1 MGEIPLNSNFISNF
15 PRNSTPNFP
24 KITRN
29 EIMKAIIIGGVA
41 GGATAAARLRRN
53 SESAQIVLVERGP
66 FISFA
71 NCGLPY
77 HLSGAIAER
86 QQLLVTSAE
95 AFRNRYR
102 VDVRVR
108 TEAIAI
114 DRIKHTVRL
123 RNLESGEE
131 YDEPYDRLLL
141 SPGAEPV
148 RPRLPGIDSPRVF
161 GLRNIPDLDR
171 IMQHL
176 QEEKPRRA
184 VVIGGGFIG
193 IEVAENLHER
203 GLFVTLVEGADQI
216 LAPLDPEM
224 AAIVHAHMRGK
235 HIELYLSAKVERFE
249 DKADNT
255 IVYLHNGKRLQAD
268 IVILAIG
275 VRPETTLAR
284 GAGLELGSTGG
295 IHVNDYLQ
303 TSDPS
308 IYAVGDAA
316 EVTQT
321 ISGKQALIPLAG
333 PANRQGRMAAD
344 NMLWGERSAYK
355 GTLGTAILKA
365 FDLAAGSTGLNEKQL
380 RAAEVPYRTTIT
392 HGGSHASYYPGAMQI
407 SLKLIYTPE
416 GKILGAQAVGADG
429 VDKRIDV
436 IATAIHAGMSVDD
449 LADLELAYAPPFSSA
464 KDPVNIAGYVAGN
477 VLRGE
482 QRVLSWSELQAL
494 PPGSVQLIDVRT
506 AEEFELGTI
515 PGARHIDV
523 NTLRE
528 RLDEITHD
536 KPVVLFCQIGLRGYL
551 AWRIL
556 HQAGYK
562 EIFNLSGGYK
572 TWAWAVEKQS
582 NPDIFDYE
590 DIKRREPA
598 EFTKNPASCT
608 LAVSVT
614 GQRHR
619 LDTAGLQCPGP
630 ILKTF
635 KAMAALTVGDE
646 LEVVSTDA
654 AFGRD
659 IRAWACKTGHELL
672 EVKTEKGFVTA
683 LMRKGME
690 RPAETSGI
698 DAACVQPLREQTTL
712 VVFSSDLDK
721 VMASLI
727 IANGAL
733 AMGKPVA
740 LFFTFWGLNVLRRA
754 DAPPLAKPFMD
765 RMFGMMMP
773 AGVSR
778 LNSISKMNYGGMGAW
793 LIRKVMRDKRVEEA
807 AQLLKNLQEGGAQLI
822 ACQMSMDVMGIRH
835 EEMIDG
841 VEIGGVAAFL
851 GEAHQSAVT
860 LFI

>member
-1 MGEIPLNSNFISNF
+1 
-15 PRNSTPNFP
+15 
-24 KITRN
+24 
-29 EIMKAIIIGGVA
+29 MKAIIIGGVA

-53 SESAQIVLVERGP
+53 SEAAEIVLVERGP
-66 FISFA
+66 YISFA

-77 HLSGAIAER
+77 HISGAIAER
-86 QQLLVTSAE
+86 EQLLVTSAA
-95 AFRNRYR
+95 AFHERYR

-114 DRIKHTVRL
+114 DRANRTVRL
-123 RNLESGEE
+123 RNLETSEE
-131 YDEPYDRLLL
+131 YDESYDRVLL

-148 RPRLPGIDSPRVF
+148 RPRLPGIESARVF

-176 QEEKPRRA
+176 DEAQPRRA

-216 LAPLDPEM
+216 LAPFDPEM
-224 AAIVHAHMRGK
+224 AAIVHAHMREK
-235 HIELYLSAKVERFE
+235 HVELYLSAKVERFE
-249 DKADNT
+249 DKTDHT
-255 IVYLHNGKRLQAD
+255 VVYLHNGKRLQAD

-284 GAGLELGSTGG
+284 AAGLEIGATGG
-295 IHVNDYLQ
+295 IRVNEYLQ
-303 TSDPS
+303 TTDPE
-308 IYAVGDAA
+308 IFAVGDAT

-321 ISGKQALIPLAG
+321 ISGKAALIPLAG
-333 PANRQGRMAAD
+333 PANRQGRIAAD
-344 NMLWGERSAYK
+344 NMLKGRHAAYK

-365 FDLAAGSTGLNEKQL
+365 FDLEAAATGLNEKQL
-380 RAAEVPYRTTIT
+380 RAAGVPYQRTIT
-392 HGGSHASYYPGAMQI
+392 HGGSHASYYPGAMPI
-407 SLKLIYTPE
+407 SLKLIYAPE

-429 VDKRIDV
+429 ADKRIDV
-436 IATAIHAGMSVDD
+436 IATAIHAGMTVDD

-482 QRVLSWSELQAL
+482 HKVISWDELQGREA
-494 PPGSVQLIDVRT
+494 GSIQLIDVRT
-506 AEEFELGTI
+506 AEEFELGSI

-528 RLDEITHD
+528 RFDEVARD
-536 KPVVLFCQIGLRGYL
+536 KPVVIFCQVGLRGYL
-551 AWRIL
+551 AWKIL
-556 HQAGYK
+556 QQSGFTDIH
-562 EIFNLSGGYK
+562 NLSGGYK

-590 DIKRREPA
+590 DIKRRAPTSVPSKPA
-598 EFTKNPASCT
+598 ACA
-608 LAVSVT
+608 LAVSVS

-619 LDTAGLQCPGP
+619 LDASGLQCPGP
-630 ILKTF
+630 ILKTY
-635 KAMAALTVGDE
+635 KAMAALAVGDE

-659 IRAWACKTGHELL
+659 IRSWAHKTGHALL
-672 EVKTEKGFVTA
+672 DVKTEKGCVTA
-683 LMRKGME
+683 LLRKAAE
-690 RPAETSGI
+690 AVAEASAPVCATPA
-698 DAACVQPLREQTTL
+698 REQTTL
-712 VVFSSDLDK
+712 VVFSADLDK

-733 AMGKPVA
+733 ALGKPVA
-740 LFFTFWGLNVLRRA
+740 LFFTFWGLNVLRRP
-754 DAPPLAKPFMD
+754 DAPALKKPFMD
-765 RMFGMMMP
+765 AMFGRMMP
-773 AGVSR
+773 AGVGR
-778 LNSISKMNYGGMGAW
+778 LNSISKMNFAGMGAW

-835 EEMIDG
+835 EELIDG
-841 VEIGGVAAFL
+841 VELGGVAAFL
-851 GEAHQSAVT
+851 DEAHQSAVT

>member
-1 MGEIPLNSNFISNF
+1 
-15 PRNSTPNFP
+15 
-24 KITRN
+24 
-29 EIMKAIIIGGVA
+29 MKAIIIGGVA

-53 SESAQIVLVERGP
+53 SEAAEIVLVERGP
-66 FISFA
+66 YISFA

-77 HLSGAIAER
+77 HISGAIAER
-86 QQLLVTSAE
+86 EQLLVTSAA
-95 AFRNRYR
+95 AFHERYR

-114 DRIKHTVRL
+114 DRANRTVRL
-123 RNLESGEE
+123 RNLETSEE
-131 YDEPYDRLLL
+131 YDESYDRVLL

-148 RPRLPGIDSPRVF
+148 RPRLPGIESARVF

-176 QEEKPRRA
+176 DETQPRRA

-216 LAPLDPEM
+216 LAPFDPEM
-224 AAIVHAHMRGK
+224 AAIVHAHMREK

-249 DKADNT
+249 DKTDHT
-255 IVYLHNGKRLQAD
+255 VVYLHNGKRLQAD

-284 GAGLELGSTGG
+284 AAGLEIGATGG
-295 IHVNDYLQ
+295 IRVNEYLQ
-303 TSDPS
+303 TTDPA
-308 IYAVGDAA
+308 IFAVGDAT

-321 ISGKQALIPLAG
+321 ISGKAALIPLAG
-333 PANRQGRMAAD
+333 PANRQGRIAAD
-344 NMLWGERSAYK
+344 NMLKGRHAAYK

-365 FDLAAGSTGLNEKQL
+365 FDLEAAATGLNEKQL
-380 RAAEVPYRTTIT
+380 RAAGVPYQRTIT
-392 HGGSHASYYPGAMQI
+392 HGGSHASYYPGAMPI
-407 SLKLIYTPE
+407 SLKLIYAPD

-429 VDKRIDV
+429 ADKRIDV
-436 IATAIHAGMSVDD
+436 IATAIHAGMTVDD

-482 QRVLSWSELQAL
+482 HKVISWDELQGREA
-494 PPGSVQLIDVRT
+494 GSIQLIDVRT
-506 AEEFELGTI
+506 AEEFELGSI

-528 RLDEITHD
+528 RFDEVARD
-536 KPVVLFCQIGLRGYL
+536 KPVVIFCQVGLRGYL
-551 AWRIL
+551 AWKIL
-556 HQAGYK
+556 QQSGFTDIH
-562 EIFNLSGGYK
+562 NLSGGYK

-590 DIKRREPA
+590 DIKRRAPTSVPSKPA
-598 EFTKNPASCT
+598 ACA
-608 LAVSVT
+608 LAVSVS

-619 LDTAGLQCPGP
+619 LDASGLQCPGP
-630 ILKTF
+630 ILKTY
-635 KAMAALTVGDE
+635 KAMAALAVGDE

-659 IRAWACKTGHELL
+659 IRSWAHKTGHALL
-672 EVKTEKGFVTA
+672 DVKTEKGCVTA
-683 LMRKGME
+683 LLRKAAE
-690 RPAETSGI
+690 AVAEASAPVCATPA
-698 DAACVQPLREQTTL
+698 REQTTL
-712 VVFSSDLDK
+712 VVFSADLDK

-733 AMGKPVA
+733 ALGKPVA
-740 LFFTFWGLNVLRRA
+740 LFFTFWGLNVLRRP
-754 DAPPLAKPFMD
+754 DAPALKKPFMD
-765 RMFGMMMP
+765 AMFGRMMP
-773 AGVSR
+773 AGVGR
-778 LNSISKMNYGGMGAW
+778 LNSISKMNFAGMGAW

-835 EEMIDG
+835 EELIDG
-841 VEIGGVAAFL
+841 VELGGVAAFL
-851 GEAHQSAVT
+851 DEAHQSAVT

>member
-1 MGEIPLNSNFISNF
+1 
-15 PRNSTPNFP
+15 
-24 KITRN
+24 
-29 EIMKAIIIGGVA
+29 MKAIIIGGVA

-53 SESAQIVLVERGP
+53 SEAAEIVLVERGP
-66 FISFA
+66 YISFA

-77 HLSGAIAER
+77 HISGAIAER
-86 QQLLVTSAE
+86 EQLLVTSAA
-95 AFRNRYR
+95 AFHERYR

-114 DRIKHTVRL
+114 DRANRTVRL
-123 RNLESGEE
+123 RNLETSEE
-131 YDEPYDRLLL
+131 YDERYDRVLL

-148 RPRLPGIDSPRVF
+148 RPRLPGIESARVF

-176 QEEKPRRA
+176 DETQPRRA

-216 LAPLDPEM
+216 LAPFDPEM
-224 AAIVHAHMRGK
+224 AAIVHAHMREK

-249 DKADNT
+249 DKTDHT
-255 IVYLHNGKRLQAD
+255 VVYLHNGKRLQAD

-284 GAGLELGSTGG
+284 AAGLEIGATGG
-295 IHVNDYLQ
+295 IRVNEYLQ
-303 TSDPS
+303 TTDPA
-308 IYAVGDAA
+308 IFAVGDAT

-321 ISGKQALIPLAG
+321 ISGKAALIPLAG
-333 PANRQGRMAAD
+333 PANRQGRIAAD
-344 NMLWGERSAYK
+344 NMLKGRHAAYK

-365 FDLAAGSTGLNEKQL
+365 FDLEAAATGLNEKQL
-380 RAAEVPYRTTIT
+380 RAAGVPYQRTIT
-392 HGGSHASYYPGAMQI
+392 HGGSHASYYPGAMPI
-407 SLKLIYTPE
+407 SLKLIYAPD

-429 VDKRIDV
+429 ADKRIDV
-436 IATAIHAGMSVDD
+436 IATAIHAGMTVDD

-482 QRVLSWSELQAL
+482 HQVISWDELQTRD
-494 PPGSVQLIDVRT
+494 PGSIQLIDVRT
-506 AEEFELGTI
+506 AEEFELGSI

-528 RLDEITHD
+528 RFDEVARD
-536 KPVVLFCQIGLRGYL
+536 KPVVIFCQVGLRGYL
-551 AWRIL
+551 AWKIL
-556 HQAGYK
+556 QQSGFTDIH
-562 EIFNLSGGYK
+562 NLSGGYK

-590 DIKRREPA
+590 DIKRRAPTSVPSKPA
-598 EFTKNPASCT
+598 ACA
-608 LAVSVT
+608 LAVSVS

-619 LDTAGLQCPGP
+619 LDASGLQCPGP
-630 ILKTF
+630 ILKTY
-635 KAMAALTVGDE
+635 KAMAALAVGDE

-659 IRAWACKTGHELL
+659 IRSWAHKTGHALL
-672 EVKTEKGFVTA
+672 DVKTEKGCVTA
-683 LMRKGME
+683 LLRKAAE
-690 RPAETSGI
+690 AVAEASAPVCATPA
-698 DAACVQPLREQTTL
+698 REQTTL
-712 VVFSSDLDK
+712 VVFSADLDK

-733 AMGKPVA
+733 ALGKPVA
-740 LFFTFWGLNVLRRA
+740 LFFTFWGLNVLRRP
-754 DAPPLAKPFMD
+754 DAPALKKPFMD
-765 RMFGMMMP
+765 AMFGRMMP
-773 AGVSR
+773 AGVGR
-778 LNSISKMNYGGMGAW
+778 LNSISKMNFAGMGAW

-835 EEMIDG
+835 EELIDG
-841 VEIGGVAAFL
+841 VELGGVAAFL
-851 GEAHQSAVT
+851 DEAHQSAVT

>member
-1 MGEIPLNSNFISNF
+1 
-15 PRNSTPNFP
+15 
-24 KITRN
+24 
-29 EIMKAIIIGGVA
+29 MKTIIIGGVA

-53 SESAQIVLVERGP
+53 SEAAQIVLVERGP
-66 FISFA
+66 YISFA

-77 HLSGAIAER
+77 HISGAISER
-86 QQLLVTSAE
+86 EQLLVTSAE
-95 AFRNRYR
+95 AFHERYR

-114 DRIKHTVRL
+114 DRARQTVRL
-123 RNLESGEE
+123 RNLETGEE
-131 YDEPYDRLLL
+131 YDESYDRVLL

-148 RPRLPGIDSPRVF
+148 RPRLPGIESQRVF
-161 GLRNIPDLDR
+161 GLRNIPDLDH
-171 IMQHL
+171 IMRHMD
-176 QEEKPRRA
+176 ETKPRRA

-216 LAPLDPEM
+216 LAPFDPEM
-224 AAIVHAHMRGK
+224 AAIVHAHMREK

-249 DKADNT
+249 DKTDHT
-255 IVYLHNGKRLQAD
+255 VVYLHNGKRLQAD

-284 GAGLELGSTGG
+284 AAGLEIGSTGG
-295 IHVNDYLQ
+295 IRVNEYLQ
-303 TSDPS
+303 TTDPL
-308 IYAVGDAA
+308 IFAVGDAV

-321 ISGKQALIPLAG
+321 LSGKPALIPLAG
-333 PANRQGRMAAD
+333 PANRQGRIAAD
-344 NMLWGERSAYK
+344 NMLEGQQKKYK
-355 GTLGTAILKA
+355 GTLGTAILKT
-365 FDLAAGSTGLNEKQL
+365 FDLAAASTGLNEKQL
-380 RAAEVPYRTTIT
+380 RAAGVPYLRTIT
-392 HGGSHASYYPGAMQI
+392 HGGSHASYYPGAMQLSI
-407 SLKLIYTPE
+407 KLICATD

-429 VDKRIDV
+429 ADKRIDV

-464 KDPVNIAGYVAGN
+464 KDPVNIAGYVASN

-482 QRVLSWSELQAL
+482 QRVISWDELQAL
-494 PPGSVQLIDVRT
+494 QPGSVQLIDVRT

-515 PGARHIDV
+515 PGARHIDL
-523 NTLRE
+523 NQLRE
-528 RLDEITHD
+528 RLSEVARD
-536 KPVVLFCQIGLRGYL
+536 KPVVLFCQVGLRGYL

-556 HQAGYK
+556 KQAGFT
-562 EIFNLSGGYK
+562 ELFNLSGGYK

-590 DIKRREPA
+590 DIKRREPSELVGVPSTCA
-598 EFTKNPASCT
+598 M
-608 LAVSVT
+608 AVSVA
-614 GQRHR
+614 GKRHR
-619 LDTAGLQCPGP
+619 LDAAGLQCPGP

-635 KAMAALTVGDE
+635 KAMDALAVGDE
-646 LEVVSTDA
+646 LEIISSDA

-659 IRAWACKTGHELL
+659 IRAWAHKTGHALL
-672 EVKTEKGFVTA
+672 DVKTDKGFVTA
-683 LMRKGME
+683 LLRKGE
-690 RPAETSGI
+690 VSAVSTETVDSTC
-698 DAACVQPLREQTTL
+698 AQPTRDQTTL
-712 VVFSSDLDK
+712 VVFSADLDK

-727 IANGAL
+727 IANGAM

-740 LFFTFWGLNVLRRA
+740 LFFTFWGLNVLRRP
-754 DAPPLAKPFMD
+754 DVPSLNKSFMD

-778 LNSISKMNYGGMGAW
+778 LNSISKMNFAGMGAW

-822 ACQMSMDVMGIRH
+822 ACQMSMDVMGIRR

-841 VEIGGVAAFL
+841 VELGGVAAFL
-851 GEAHQSAVT
+851 GEAHQSALT

>member
-1 MGEIPLNSNFISNF
+1 
-15 PRNSTPNFP
+15 
-24 KITRN
+24 
-29 EIMKAIIIGGVA
+29 MKAIIIGGVA

-53 SESAQIVLVERGP
+53 SEAAEIVLVERGP
-66 FISFA
+66 YISFA

-77 HLSGAIAER
+77 HISGAIAER
-86 QQLLVTSAE
+86 EQLLVTSAA
-95 AFRNRYR
+95 AFHERYR

-114 DRIKHTVRL
+114 DRANRTVRL
-123 RNLESGEE
+123 RNLETSEE
-131 YDEPYDRLLL
+131 YDESYDRVLL

-148 RPRLPGIDSPRVF
+148 RPRLPGIESARVF

-176 QEEKPRRA
+176 DETQPRRA

-216 LAPLDPEM
+216 LAPFDPEM
-224 AAIVHAHMRGK
+224 AAIVHAHMREK

-249 DKADNT
+249 DKTDHT
-255 IVYLHNGKRLQAD
+255 VVYLHNGKRLQAD

-284 GAGLELGSTGG
+284 AAGLEIGATGG
-295 IHVNDYLQ
+295 IRVNEYLQ
-303 TSDPS
+303 TTDPA
-308 IYAVGDAA
+308 IFAVGDAT

-321 ISGKQALIPLAG
+321 ISGKAALIPLAG
-333 PANRQGRMAAD
+333 PANRQGRIAAD
-344 NMLWGERSAYK
+344 NMLKGRHAAYK

-365 FDLAAGSTGLNEKQL
+365 FDLEAASTGLNEKQL
-380 RAAEVPYRTTIT
+380 RAAGVPYQRTIT
-392 HGGSHASYYPGAMQI
+392 HGGSHASYYPGAMPI
-407 SLKLIYTPE
+407 SLKLIYAPD

-429 VDKRIDV
+429 ADKRIDV
-436 IATAIHAGMSVDD
+436 IATAIHAGMTVDD

-482 QRVLSWSELQAL
+482 HKVISWDELQGREA
-494 PPGSVQLIDVRT
+494 GSIQLIDVRT
-506 AEEFELGTI
+506 AEEFELGSI

-528 RLDEITHD
+528 RFDEVARD
-536 KPVVLFCQIGLRGYL
+536 KPVVIFCQVGLRGYL
-551 AWRIL
+551 AWKIL
-556 HQAGYK
+556 QQSGFTDIH
-562 EIFNLSGGYK
+562 NLSGGYK

-590 DIKRREPA
+590 DIKRRAPTSVPSKPA
-598 EFTKNPASCT
+598 ACA
-608 LAVSVT
+608 LAVSVS

-619 LDTAGLQCPGP
+619 LDASGLQCPGP
-630 ILKTF
+630 ILKTY
-635 KAMAALTVGDE
+635 KAMAALAVGDE

-659 IRAWACKTGHELL
+659 IRSWAHKTGHALL
-672 EVKTEKGFVTA
+672 DVKTEKGCVTA
-683 LMRKGME
+683 LLRKAAE
-690 RPAETSGI
+690 AVAEASAPVCATPA
-698 DAACVQPLREQTTL
+698 REQTTL
-712 VVFSSDLDK
+712 VVFSADLDK

-733 AMGKPVA
+733 ALGKPVA
-740 LFFTFWGLNVLRRA
+740 LFFTFWGLNVLRRP
-754 DAPPLAKPFMD
+754 DAPALKKPFMD
-765 RMFGMMMP
+765 AMFGMMMP
-773 AGVSR
+773 TGVSR
-778 LNSISKMNYGGMGAW
+778 LNSISKMNFGGMGAW

-835 EEMIDG
+835 EELIDG
-841 VEIGGVAAFL
+841 VELGGVAAFL
-851 GEAHQSAVT
+851 DEAHQSAVT

>member
-1 MGEIPLNSNFISNF
+1 
-15 PRNSTPNFP
+15 
-24 KITRN
+24 
-29 EIMKAIIIGGVA
+29 MKAIIIGGVA

-53 SESAQIVLVERGP
+53 SEAAQIVLVERGP

-77 HLSGAIAER
+77 HISGAISER
-86 QQLLVTSAE
+86 EQLLVTSAE
-95 AFRNRYR
+95 AFHERYR

-108 TEAIAI
+108 TEAMAI
-114 DRIKHTVRL
+114 DRANYTVRM
-123 RNLESGEE
+123 RNLDTGEE
-131 YDEPYDRLLL
+131 YDESYDRVLL
-141 SPGAEPV
+141 SPGAEPI
-148 RPRLPGIDSPRVF
+148 RPRLPGIESQRVF

-171 IMQHL
+171 IMRHL
-176 QEEKPRRA
+176 DETKPRRA

-216 LAPLDPEM
+216 LAPFDPEM
-224 AAIVHAHMRGK
+224 AAIVHAHMREK

-249 DKADNT
+249 DKTDHT
-255 IVYLHNGKRLQAD
+255 VVYLHNGKRLQAD

-295 IHVNDYLQ
+295 IRVNEFLQ
-303 TSDPS
+303 TDDPA
-308 IYAVGDAA
+308 IFAVGDAV

-321 ISGKQALIPLAG
+321 ISGKPALIPLAG
-333 PANRQGRMAAD
+333 PANRQARIAAD
-344 NMLWGERSAYK
+344 NMLWGQRCAYK

-365 FDLAAGSTGLNEKQL
+365 FDLAAASTGLNEKQL
-380 RAAEVPYRTTIT
+380 RAAGVPYVRTIT
-392 HGGSHASYYPGAMQI
+392 HGGSHASYYPGALQI
-407 SLKLIYTPE
+407 SLKLIYSPE
-416 GKILGAQAVGADG
+416 GKVLGAQAVGADG

-464 KDPVNIAGYVAGN
+464 KDPVNIAGYVASN
-477 VLRGE
+477 VLRGA
-482 QRVLSWSELQAL
+482 QRVLSWDELQAL
-494 PPGSVQLIDVRT
+494 QAGSVQLIDVRT
-506 AEEFELGTI
+506 SEEFELGSI
-515 PGARHIDV
+515 PGARHIDL
-523 NTLRE
+523 NLLRE
-528 RLDEITHD
+528 RLAEVARD
-536 KPVVLFCQIGLRGYL
+536 KPVVLFCQVGLRGYL

-556 HQAGYK
+556 KQAGFS

-590 DIKRREPA
+590 DIKRRDPSGP
-598 EFTKNPASCT
+598 TGVPASCT
-608 LAVSVT
+608 LAVSVA

-619 LDTAGLQCPGP
+619 IDAAGLQCPGP

-635 KAMAALTVGDE
+635 KAMAALAVGDE

-654 AFGRD
+654 AFARD
-659 IRAWACKTGHELL
+659 IRAWAHKTGHALL
-672 EVKTEKGFVTA
+672 EVKTDKGFVTA
-683 LMRKGME
+683 LLRKGAE
-690 RPAETSGI
+690 ANPALDDRIG
-698 DAACVQPLREQTTL
+698 AQPNRDQTTL
-712 VVFSSDLDK
+712 VVFSADLDK

-727 IANGAL
+727 IANGAM
-733 AMGKPVA
+733 AMGKPVV
-740 LFFTFWGLNVLRRA
+740 LFFTFWGLNVLRRS
-754 DAPPLAKPFMD
+754 DAPAINKPFMD

-778 LNSISKMNYGGMGAW
+778 LNSISKMSFAGMGAW

-807 AQLLKNLQEGGAQLI
+807 AQLLKNLQDGGAQLI

-841 VEIGGVAAFL
+841 VELGGVAAFL
-851 GEAHQSAVT
+851 DEAHQSAVT